1 MSQCRAVVVRR
12 EHSGRDDAVTST
24 YSELNFWKGE
34 PRIDEDE
41 GPPISSGSGGVS
53 TTAQTGAEKQEPE
66 QNIENRMELKI
77 YLLCFVTFALV
88 AIVAGLSIYV
98 SQTRQSLI
106 TSERNYRR
114 LWEQHQEMNR
124 TQRQCQQKVHE
135 LNSTLE
141 SRTSDNSRLDHPQ
154 RTCLSNLS
162 ELNRTHSDLRHRF
175 NQLEMKNGNITRN
188 IAQVCQ
194 YLNRRRDKTLSQD
207 RIAVDCYFIST
218 LETSYDEAKQNCSNS
233 DSNLLEI
240 NSKAE
245 ESFVK
250 KAVRE
255 KRSSYWIGKCLAG
268 NVASN
273 VLYMKKDGKFE
284 CSKCKRNSCKNAQHH
299 FICEKSA
306 HLCPDI
312 SQKIPDLCQQPV
324 GPTSIK

>member
-1 MSQCRAVVVRR
+1 AQLLFVVIGLTPLSKLVSSNNGCFSFLSSETQRIIDRLDNSETHMNEKHRKTGSRAP
-12 EHSGRDDAVTST
+12 SRDHLTST
-24 YSELNFWKGE
+24 YTELNIRKGE
-34 PRIDEDE
+34 CLTNAQADGLDPTYTLLNFRQKELPFAKDED
-41 GPPISSGSGGVS
+41 PPISSGPGEMPV
-53 TTAQTGAEKQEPE
+53 TAQAGAEKQEPE

-245 ESFVK
+245 EE
-250 KAVRE
+250 R
-255 KRSSYWIGKCLAG
+255 GL
-268 NVASN
+268 
-273 VLYMKKDGKFE
+273 
-284 CSKCKRNSCKNAQHH
+284 
-299 FICEKSA
+299 
-306 HLCPDI
+306 
-312 SQKIPDLCQQPV
+312 
-324 GPTSIK
+324 